1 MLKCYELIEGRL
13 QPSEDA
19 NASIHVYI
27 DPDEGERH
35 YLIHEQAVDEHTLAS
50 ALDPDE
56 LSRVEFE
63 PAHVAVIYKRPKIYS
78 AADNYL
84 FRVTSTGFFLFE
96 NRVIIVLSG
105 DTPIFDYAKNLTGIR
120 NYHDLLLRLLQRSIN
135 QFNGH
140 MKAINMIIDELE
152 KKLVASMGNKH
163 LLNLFKLEQSLVYYL
178 SAISSNG
185 TLIDRLRS
193 ASRKI
198 GFSVEQCESLEDL
211 TVDNTQCYKQAEII
225 SSIMA
230 GMMDARASVVNNNL
244 NTLMKHLTILSLVFL
259 PLNLIASMGGMSEFT
274 TGVEKLRWHVGF
286 SYLLFTIAMIVAGY
300 VMYKFMMR
308 IDPDN

>member
-1 MLKCYELIEGRL
+1 MLNCYNLIDGHL
-13 QPSEDA
+13 VPTEDRNA
-19 NASIHVYI
+19 NVHVYI
-27 DPDEGERH
+27 DPDEAERTF
-35 YLIHEQAVDEHTLAS
+35 LTREQSIDEHTLAS

-63 PAHVAVIYKRPKIYS
+63 PEHVAVIYKRPKIYS

-96 NRVIIVLSG
+96 DKVIIVLSG
-105 DTPIFDYAKNLTGIR
+105 DTPIFDYSRNLMHIQDF
-120 NYHDLLLRLLQRSIN
+120 HDLLIRLLQRSIS

-178 SAISSNG
+178 SAISANG
-185 TLIDRLRS
+185 TLIDRIRS

-198 GFSVEQCESLEDL
+198 GFSAEQLEYLEDL
-211 TVDNTQCYKQAEII
+211 TVDNAQCYKQAEII

-230 GMMDARASVVNNNL
+230 GMMDARASVVSNNL
-244 NTLMKHLTILSLVFL
+244 NMLMKHLTVLSIVFM
-259 PLNLIASMGGMSEFT
+259 PLNLVASMGGMSEFT
-274 TGVEKLRWHVGF
+274 DFSKSIDLHVGI
-286 SYLLFTIAMIVAGY
+286 SYTLFTLAMIVAGY
-300 VMYKFMMR
+300 VIYKV
-308 IDPDN
+308 ILKVEPDN